1 MLLQQPVLAEQCH
14 DKGLRRRLLRPYPYR
29 SPVACSD
36 SSPKEGSQR
45 DTYFEMLNLNSES
58 YRSSSPRLAADI
70 QSHRRGDFLDHL
82 TDRPTVCMLDGD
94 MNERQAIRMAHD
106 MHSGDTER
114 RILDSARRLFAEKGY
129 EKTSIQDILDDL
141 GLSKGGLYHH
151 FKSKEAILDRL
162 NADEWAA
169 TARLLDKLIERKD
182 MSALEKLRVL
192 IVSAVDAPDHLDLV
206 RSQLALLKD
215 PAFFTAN
222 MRFWSTRLPES
233 FRSLIDMG
241 VQDGSIPTAYPEEA
255 AQLLSLLGNYW
266 LMPCF
271 YPADRA
277 GMEHRIRCLATMLD
291 AIGVPVFDE
300 TLILRMTE
308 GLTALTPE
316 EDTASA

>member
-1 MLLQQPVLAEQCH
+1 
-14 DKGLRRRLLRPYPYR
+14 
-29 SPVACSD
+29 
-36 SSPKEGSQR
+36 
-45 DTYFEMLNLNSES
+45 
-58 YRSSSPRLAADI
+58 
-70 QSHRRGDFLDHL
+70 
-82 TDRPTVCMLDGD
+82 MLDGD
-94 MNERQAIRMAHD
+94 MNERQATRMAHD

-162 NADEWAA
+162 NADEWAV

-255 AQLLSLLGNYW
+255 CVLSNFCG
-266 LMPCF
+266 PF
-271 YPADRA
+271 R
-277 GMEHRIRCLATMLD
+277 R
-291 AIGVPVFDE
+291 FF
-300 TLILRMTE
+300 
-308 GLTALTPE
+308 
-316 EDTASA
+316 

>member
-1 MLLQQPVLAEQCH
+1 M
-14 DKGLRRRLLRPYPYR
+14 RR
-29 SPVACSD
+29 
-36 SSPKEGSQR
+36 
-45 DTYFEMLNLNSES
+45 
-58 YRSSSPRLAADI
+58 
-70 QSHRRGDFLDHL
+70 
-82 TDRPTVCMLDGD
+82 
-94 MNERQAIRMAHD
+94 
-106 MHSGDTER
+106 
-114 RILDSARRLFAEKGY
+114 
-129 EKTSIQDILDDL
+129 TSIQDILNDL

-162 NADEWAA
+162 NADEWAV

-271 YPADRA
+271 YPRPI
-277 GMEHRIRCLATMLD
+277 MPTWNTRIRCLATHARRHRRASVRRD
-291 AIGVPVFDE
+291 AHPADDRRSHGPDAGREYSVRIGDAPG
-300 TLILRMTE
+300 R
-308 GLTALTPE
+308 A
-316 EDTASA
+316 ASCTS

>member
-1 MLLQQPVLAEQCH
+1 
-14 DKGLRRRLLRPYPYR
+14 
-29 SPVACSD
+29 
-36 SSPKEGSQR
+36 
-45 DTYFEMLNLNSES
+45 
-58 YRSSSPRLAADI
+58 
-70 QSHRRGDFLDHL
+70 
-82 TDRPTVCMLDGD
+82 MLDRD
-94 MNERQAIRMAHD
+94 MNERQVIRMAHD

-162 NADEWAA
+162 NADEWAV

>member
-1 MLLQQPVLAEQCH
+1 
-14 DKGLRRRLLRPYPYR
+14 
-29 SPVACSD
+29 
-36 SSPKEGSQR
+36 
-45 DTYFEMLNLNSES
+45 
-58 YRSSSPRLAADI
+58 
-70 QSHRRGDFLDHL
+70 
-82 TDRPTVCMLDGD
+82 MLDGD

-106 MHSGDTER
+106 IHSGDTER

-129 EKTSIQDILDDL
+129 EKTSIQDILNDL

-162 NADEWAA
+162 NADEWAV

-182 MSALEKLRVL
+182 MSALEKLRAL

-241 VQDGSIPTAYPEEA
+241 VQDGSIPTAYP
-255 AQLLSLLGNYW
+255 
-266 LMPCF
+266 
-271 YPADRA
+271 
-277 GMEHRIRCLATMLD
+277 
-291 AIGVPVFDE
+291 
-300 TLILRMTE
+300 
-308 GLTALTPE
+308 
-316 EDTASA
+316 

>member
-1 MLLQQPVLAEQCH
+1 
-14 DKGLRRRLLRPYPYR
+14 
-29 SPVACSD
+29 
-36 SSPKEGSQR
+36 
-45 DTYFEMLNLNSES
+45 
-58 YRSSSPRLAADI
+58 
-70 QSHRRGDFLDHL
+70 
-82 TDRPTVCMLDGD
+82 
-94 MNERQAIRMAHD
+94 
-106 MHSGDTER
+106 
-114 RILDSARRLFAEKGY
+114 
-129 EKTSIQDILDDL
+129 
-141 GLSKGGLYHH
+141 
-151 FKSKEAILDRL
+151 
-162 NADEWAA
+162 
-169 TARLLDKLIERKD
+169 
-182 MSALEKLRVL
+182 MSALEKLRAL
-192 IVSAVDAPDHLDLV
+192 IVSAVDTPDHLDLV

-222 MRFWSTRLPES
+222 MRVWSTRLPES

>member
-1 MLLQQPVLAEQCH
+1 
-14 DKGLRRRLLRPYPYR
+14 
-29 SPVACSD
+29 
-36 SSPKEGSQR
+36 
-45 DTYFEMLNLNSES
+45 
-58 YRSSSPRLAADI
+58 
-70 QSHRRGDFLDHL
+70 
-82 TDRPTVCMLDGD
+82 MLDGD

-129 EKTSIQDILDDL
+129 EKTSIQDILNDL

-162 NADEWAA
+162 NADEWAV

-241 VQDGSIPTAYPEEA
+241 V
-255 AQLLSLLGNYW
+255 
-266 LMPCF
+266 
-271 YPADRA
+271 
-277 GMEHRIRCLATMLD
+277 
-291 AIGVPVFDE
+291 
-300 TLILRMTE
+300 
-308 GLTALTPE
+308 
-316 EDTASA
+316 

>member
-1 MLLQQPVLAEQCH
+1 
-14 DKGLRRRLLRPYPYR
+14 
-29 SPVACSD
+29 
-36 SSPKEGSQR
+36 
-45 DTYFEMLNLNSES
+45 
-58 YRSSSPRLAADI
+58 
-70 QSHRRGDFLDHL
+70 
-82 TDRPTVCMLDGD
+82 
-94 MNERQAIRMAHD
+94 MARI
-106 MHSGDTER
+106 MHPGDTER

-129 EKTSIQDILDDL
+129 EKTSVQDILDDL

-162 NADEWAA
+162 NADEWTT
-169 TARLLDKLIERKD
+169 TARLLDELVGRKD
-182 MSALEKLRVL
+182 MSALEKLRAL
-192 IVSAVDAPDHLDLV
+192 IVSALDTPDHLDLV

-215 PAFFTAN
+215 PAFFTTN

-271 YPADRA
+271 YPASRA
-277 GMEHRIRCLATMLD
+277 DLERRIRCLATMLD

-300 TLILRMTE
+300 TLIRRAVR
-308 GLTALTPE
+308 GLTALMPE
-316 EDTASA
+316 GGTASA

>member
-1 MLLQQPVLAEQCH
+1 
-14 DKGLRRRLLRPYPYR
+14 
-29 SPVACSD
+29 
-36 SSPKEGSQR
+36 
-45 DTYFEMLNLNSES
+45 
-58 YRSSSPRLAADI
+58 
-70 QSHRRGDFLDHL
+70 
-82 TDRPTVCMLDGD
+82 
-94 MNERQAIRMAHD
+94 MARNAHPEE
-106 MHSGDTER
+106 TER

-129 EKTSIQDILDDL
+129 EKTSIQDILNDL

-151 FKSKEAILDRL
+151 FKSKEAILDQL

-169 TARLLDKLIERKD
+169 TAHLLDELIGRED
-182 MSALEKLRVL
+182 MSALEKLRML

-233 FRSLIDMG
+233 FRMLIDMG
-241 VQDGSIPTAYPEEA
+241 VQDGSIPTPYPEEA

-271 YPADRA
+271 YPADHA
-277 GMEHRIRCLATMLD
+277 DMERRIRCLAAMLD

-300 TLILRMTE
+300 TLIQRAVK

-316 EDTASA
+316 GEQSVSA